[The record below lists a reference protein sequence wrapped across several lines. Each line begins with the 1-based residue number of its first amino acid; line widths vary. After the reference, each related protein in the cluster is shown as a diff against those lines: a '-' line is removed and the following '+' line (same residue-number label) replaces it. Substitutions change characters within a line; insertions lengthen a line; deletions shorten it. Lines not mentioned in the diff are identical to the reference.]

1 MGKLPVPALGRA
13 VEVLDLLAGAAAPLG
28 LSALARQ
35 TGIAKSTLHGLCETL
50 CSLGLALQEPA
61 GFSIGPKALLW
72 SGAWLRG
79 NDLARGF
86 ARICAADQ
94 SLAEHTLTLSM
105 LDGADV
111 VYIGC
116 NNAARPLGLTFRIG
130 MRLPA
135 VFTATGK
142 AMLAALPKEQRQNH
156 LPKVWPE
163 RLTPK
168 SCPSPEAFAQEI
180 EEWQRLG
187 HGVDAGQVRE
197 GMTCVGLA
205 LKNRAGEVV
214 AGLAISMTEVEA
226 RSQGTKA
233 LAAKIET
240 LAKPLMEM
248 V

>member
-1 MGKLPVPALGRA
+1 MEKLPVPALGRA
-13 VEVLDLLAGAAAPLG
+13 VEVLDLLAAAPAPLG
-28 LSALARQ
+28 LSEIARQ

-50 CSLGLALQEPA
+50 CALGLALQEPA

-86 ARICAADQ
+86 ARICSSDQ
-94 SLAEHTLTLSM
+94 SLAAHTLTLSL

-116 NNAARPLGLTFRIG
+116 NNSARPLGLTFRIG

-142 AMLAALPKEQRQNH
+142 AMLAALPEDQRLEHMPQA
-156 LPKVWPE
+156 WPE
-163 RLTPK
+163 PLTPK
-168 SCPSPEAFAQEI
+168 SCPSPEDFARELKDWQE
-180 EEWQRLG
+180 LG

-214 AGLAISMTEVEA
+214 AGIAISMTEVEA

-233 LAAKIET
+233 LAAKIEG
-240 LAKPLMEM
+240 LAHPLMQM
-248 V
+248 I